1 LPKSLFRESN
11 KIVRALL
18 LAAGKGT
25 RLQPLTN
32 YWPKCLM
39 PIAGR
44 PLLEYWLKIL
54 HDLGIKDVLVNT
66 HSHKDHVETF
76 LARKQFSNWV
86 KPVFEK
92 KLLGTAGT
100 IRKNTYFFSG
110 HTMFLA
116 HADNWCQ
123 CDFSEFI
130 NYHLYER
137 PSHCSITMMTFTT
150 NTPQSCGIVET
161 NNEGVVCG
169 FHEKVS
175 KPPGNKANGAIYLIE
190 PEVIE
195 WLKIHNGVTDF
206 STEVITEFIGHI
218 ATWHNNNIHRDIGT
232 INSLRY
238 AQHDIIQDYDWPVR
252 DEWGENFC
260 KTSVFKRIMY
270 HL

>member
-1 LPKSLFRESN
+1 MPKSLFRESN

-92 KLLGTAGT
+92 KLL
-100 IRKNTYFFSG
+100 IEMISG
-110 HTMFLA
+110 FYCVVNLIDQIVHIYYK
-116 HADNWCQ
+116 DNSQ
-123 CDFSEFI
+123 LSKLEVIINELVLKMELTPSEFD
-130 NYHLYER
+130 
-137 PSHCSITMMTFTT
+137 SHSIF
-150 NTPQSCGIVET
+150 
-161 NNEGVVCG
+161 
-169 FHEKVS
+169 
-175 KPPGNKANGAIYLIE
+175 IE
-190 PEVIE
+190 Q
-195 WLKIHNGVTDF
+195 KNDF
-206 STEVITEFIGHI
+206 
-218 ATWHNNNIHRDIGT
+218 
-232 INSLRY
+232 
-238 AQHDIIQDYDWPVR
+238 
-252 DEWGENFC
+252 
-260 KTSVFKRIMY
+260 
-270 HL
+270 